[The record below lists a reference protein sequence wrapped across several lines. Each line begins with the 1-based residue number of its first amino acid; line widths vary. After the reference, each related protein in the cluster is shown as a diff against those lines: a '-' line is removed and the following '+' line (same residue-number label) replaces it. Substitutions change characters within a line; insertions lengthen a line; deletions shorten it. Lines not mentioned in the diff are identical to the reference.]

1 MSRERE
7 KELQLYPVNLRG
19 ERWFYLTDKRS
30 GSGEACSFHTKEGHA
45 HGFPVTAILRALQ
58 ARGLLRRWDTKQ
70 QILRKAKP

>member
-7 KELQLYPVNLRG
+7 KDLQRFPVNLSKD
-19 ERWFYLTDKRS
+19 RWFYITDKR
-30 GSGEACSFHTKEGHA
+30 GVEACSFHSGEGHA
-45 HGFPVTAILRALQ
+45 HRFPVTAILRALQ